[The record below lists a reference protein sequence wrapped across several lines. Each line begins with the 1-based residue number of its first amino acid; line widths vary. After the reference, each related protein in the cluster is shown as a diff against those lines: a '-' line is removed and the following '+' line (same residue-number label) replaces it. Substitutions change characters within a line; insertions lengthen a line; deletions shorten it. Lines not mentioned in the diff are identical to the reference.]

1 MISKRRLLSGFG
13 GAAAAALLAR
23 PAFAAYPDHA
33 IKMIV
38 PGSPGG
44 PTDVMA
50 RLISQRLQQSLG
62 QSVVVENRAG
72 GGGSGAAKAAA
83 GAEPD
88 GYTLLFCNTSI
99 MAMIPAVSKHPEY
112 NP

>member
-1 MISKRRLLSGFG
+1 MLTKRTFLSGAG
-13 GAAAAALLAR
+13 GLVAASLFASRAR
-23 PAFAAYPDHA
+23 ADYPDRTVK
-33 IKMIV
+33 IIV

-50 RLISQRLQQSLG
+50 RLVSQRLQQLLG

-72 GGGSGAAKAAA
+72 GGGSVAAKAVAT
-83 GAEPD
+83 AEPD

-99 MAMIPAVSKHPEY
+99 MATI
-112 NP
+112 